1 MEASGQ
7 ARWFERLLSELHF
20 ELWIGDAA
28 DIRTRRVRKQKTD
41 RQDAQLILQLYG
53 HPYVMESG
61 HGGTP
66 CRLAVWNRIN
76 NEDKRCIVQRI
87 SARRPRANHGISIFL
102 GWRARLKGVHRSGL
116 AGVAAMRHRTMDIG
130 PASSTIDWLIL
141 SQGTVRS
148 RDRPLL
154 HIPISIVIMTISIA
168 GLSFAQNA
176 HPSNDPET
184 TQASP
189 SRDQTTSAESQAQ
202 INVNWFYGSYVPKN
216 VPLVSLDA
224 RMRWKLYL
232 RQTYTTPGIY
242 IKTLLFATHDQV
254 TDSNPEWGDDFQGFV
269 KRLGNRQVQ
278 FIIQNSVSS
287 LGNGIA
293 GWEPRYDRCRCDGFW
308 PRTRHAMV
316 RNLLTYDRTE
326 TSLRPQLMPYLG
338 AFVPHCLGTLTIERG
353 SGDAFRSEY

>member
-1 MEASGQ
+1 
-7 ARWFERLLSELHF
+7 
-20 ELWIGDAA
+20 
-28 DIRTRRVRKQKTD
+28 
-41 RQDAQLILQLYG
+41 
-53 HPYVMESG
+53 
-61 HGGTP
+61 
-66 CRLAVWNRIN
+66 
-76 NEDKRCIVQRI
+76 
-87 SARRPRANHGISIFL
+87 
-102 GWRARLKGVHRSGL
+102 
-116 AGVAAMRHRTMDIG
+116 
-130 PASSTIDWLIL
+130 
-141 SQGTVRS
+141 
-148 RDRPLL
+148 
-154 HIPISIVIMTISIA
+154 MTISIA

-176 HPSNDPET
+176 QPSNGTEISHPS
-184 TQASP
+184 A
-189 SRDQTTSAESQAQ
+189 SRDQATSAESQAQ

-216 VPLVSLDA
+216 VPLASLDP

-254 TDSNPEWGDDFQGFV
+254 TDSNPEWGDGLQGFV

-316 RNLLTYDRTE
+316 RNFVTYDRTE

-338 AFVPHCLGTLTIERG
+338 AFGAASIASTWAPGRARWEVEGPSRRCLSVRASIGLV
-353 SGDAFRSEY
+353 SLLQRSEGFLSGKNESQSRKPSLLWSDSPLIRLRI

>member
-1 MEASGQ
+1 
-7 ARWFERLLSELHF
+7 
-20 ELWIGDAA
+20 
-28 DIRTRRVRKQKTD
+28 
-41 RQDAQLILQLYG
+41 
-53 HPYVMESG
+53 
-61 HGGTP
+61 
-66 CRLAVWNRIN
+66 
-76 NEDKRCIVQRI
+76 
-87 SARRPRANHGISIFL
+87 
-102 GWRARLKGVHRSGL
+102 
-116 AGVAAMRHRTMDIG
+116 
-130 PASSTIDWLIL
+130 
-141 SQGTVRS
+141 
-148 RDRPLL
+148 
-154 HIPISIVIMTISIA
+154 MTISIA

-176 HPSNDPET
+176 HPSNDTET

-189 SRDQTTSAESQAQ
+189 SRDQTTSTESQAQ

-216 VPLVSLDA
+216 VPLVSLDT

-316 RNLLTYDRTE
+316 RNFVTYDRTE
-326 TSLRPQLMPYLG
+326 ISLRPQLMPYLG
-338 AFVPHCLGTLTIERG
+338 AFGAASIASTWAPGHVRWEVQGYQAAITQVFVGMGINWIGEFAPEIGKVLKRKKNRTINQ
-353 SGDAFRSEY
+353 